1 MTETTVVRDERTQ
14 AVENSSYRLAY
25 LVVSFGVLASVVY
38 RSLVLGQTSWDLI
51 GLVVLGGL
59 VATVYQGSKGILTR
73 QWVLTALI
81 TAVVAAALA
90 AIAATVLTR

>member
-25 LVVSFGVLASVVY
+25 LVVTYGLLASVFY
-38 RSLVLGQTSWDLI
+38 RSLAFGQASWDLI

-59 VATVYQGSKGILTR
+59 VAAVYQGRNGILSR
-73 QWVLTALI
+73 QWVQISLV

-90 AIAATVLTR
+90 AIVTAVLSR

>member
-25 LVVSFGVLASVVY
+25 LVVTYGLLASVFY
-38 RSLVLGQTSWDLI
+38 RRLAFGQASWDLI

-59 VATVYQGSKGILTR
+59 VAVVYQGRKGILSR
-73 QWVLTALI
+73 QLVQISLV

-90 AIAATVLTR
+90 AIVTAVLSR